1 MRKPFIKKGLRI
13 FYGENILIGFFLL
26 KDLFRVYLLLFK
38 K

>member
-1 MRKPFIKKGLRI
+1 MRKPFIKRVAH

-26 KDLFRVYLLLFK
+26 KDLFRAYLLLFK